1 MEASV
6 PPIIP
11 GLGRG
16 GREALRPGGA
26 VGAGV
31 PPPRAQAPLP
41 SSCAADLRACRAV
54 RAGQAAAR

>member
-11 GLGRG
+11 GLRCG

-26 VGAGV
+26 VGTGV
-31 PPPRAQAPLP
+31 PPPRPQAPLP
-41 SSCAADLRACRAV
+41 SPCAADLRS
-54 RAGQAAAR
+54 